1 MQLTDGTLDN
11 SVTKLKLDAIWNS
24 EKGNKTQIAGSLTGE
39 AFDETAAYFG
49 ILVPIIQS
57 PYTIEFDLNWANL
70 PWSPDIASLNGK
82 MSAKLGKGAIA
93 QMGGGRAGQI
103 LRLVSFDALLRKLR
117 FDFSD
122 TFSDDFDFDSIKGDA
137 TIKNGVLVSK
147 NTYVDG
153 LVADIAFN
161 GQIDLVKRQINVEA
175 VITPEISATVG
186 VATAFVVNPFA
197 GAAVFAATKVLG
209 PLWSKVS
216 VIRYR
221 VTGSLDEPKIDEV
234 LRQLKETQ
242 E

>member
-1 MQLTDGTLDN
+1 M
-11 SVTKLKLDAIWNS
+11 VT
-24 EKGNKTQIAGSLTGE
+24 G
-39 AFDETAAYFG
+39 YC
-49 ILVPIIQS
+49 
-57 PYTIEFDLNWANL
+57 Y
-70 PWSPDIASLNGK
+70 LNGK
-82 MSAKLGKGAIA
+82 LSAKLGKGAIA

-103 LRLVSFDALLRKLR
+103 LRLVSFDALLRKLQL
-117 FDFSD
+117 DFRD
-122 TFSDDFDFDSIKGDA
+122 TFSDDFNFDSIKGDA
-137 TIKNGVLVSK
+137 TIHNGVMASK

-153 LVADIAFN
+153 LVADIALSGEIN
-161 GQIDLVKRQINVEA
+161 LVKRQINLEA

-186 VATAFVVNPFA
+186 VATAFVLNPFA